1 MMDILGKVS
10 GGVVVLEDS
19 NALRDGTVVRVEP
32 VKPCLPA
39 GRDRAAPELPGRG
52 AEAAPAEAGDAKEP
66 EGEESLS
73 EILLSFAGKAKG
85 LPEDMALNH
94 DHYLHGL
101 PKKKK

>member
-1 MMDILGKVS
+1 MQAGGRDMDIRGKVS

-19 NALRDGTVVRVEP
+19 DALPDGTVVRVEP
-32 VKPCLPA
+32 VE
-39 GRDRAAPELPGRG
+39 DRAAPERPGRG

-66 EGEESLS
+66 EGEQSLS

-85 LPEDMALNH
+85 LPSDLARNH

-101 PKKKK
+101 AKK